1 MARKQ
6 ALSDDRIY
14 APFKIAALV
23 ETLAEQGVDAER
35 ALAGTGLSTDQI
47 RDRFVLT
54 SIQQYIR
61 VCINALRSSTDPAT
75 PFVTGRRLHLFA
87 YGMYGYA
94 LMSCLSLRSY
104 FQLGQKYH
112 ILATPTM
119 SIGWEEQE
127 DAAFWFFPDEFTFT
141 RSHDLRRFLMEQQFT
156 QHVTHLQDVA
166 GKEVWPVRAGFAF
179 EKPPHIDLYEKYLGC
194 ECRFDQPRSELHYDR
209 GILDQTP
216 PLAHSMTSLV
226 FQETCDQLVSKATS
240 STGFSREVYR
250 LLIQSPGKFPDME
263 SIAST
268 LNMTTRTLRRHLAA
282 EGRTFSAILDD
293 IRHALSMEYLRTTSL
308 SIEDIASFVGF
319 SDMANFRKA
328 FKRWTGETPGT
339 VRKTASRSEKTD
351 KPEPARESLLIREN
365 HGLPPE

>member
-1 MARKQ
+1 MAGKQ

-23 ETLAEQGVDAER
+23 ETLAEQGIDGKR
-35 ALAGTGLSTDQI
+35 ALAGTGLSTDQL
-47 RDRFVLT
+47 RDHFALT

-61 VCINALRSSTDPAT
+61 VCVNALRNSTDPVT

-104 FQLGQKYH
+104 FELGQKYH
-112 ILATPTM
+112 VLATPTM
-119 SIGWEEQE
+119 SIMWEEQE
-127 DAAFWFFPDEFTFT
+127 TTAFWFFPNEFTFT

-166 GKEVWPVRAGFAF
+166 GEEVWPVRASFAF
-179 EKPPHIDLYEKYLGC
+179 KTPPHAALYEEYLGC

-226 FQETCDQLVSKATS
+226 FQETCDQLISKTTS

-263 SIAST
+263 EIADT
-268 LNMTTRTLRRHLAA
+268 LNMTTRTLRRHLAV
-282 EGRTFSAILDD
+282 EHRTFSAILDD
-293 IRHALSMEYLRTTSL
+293 VRHALAVEYLRTTNL
-308 SIEDIASFVGF
+308 SIEDVAALVGF
-319 SDMANFRKA
+319 SDVANFRKA
-328 FKRWTGETPGT
+328 FKRWTGETPAA
-339 VRKTASRSEKTD
+339 VRKRRPYPSPPTDPIVNLEFSEAQRS
-351 KPEPARESLLIREN
+351 SS
-365 HGLPPE
+365 